1 MYYACIGLVTLMRH
15 LSEITDA
22 SSAVDGVEA

>member
-1 MYYACIGLVTLMRH
+1 

-22 SSAVDGVEA
+22 SSAVDGYRGTIQ